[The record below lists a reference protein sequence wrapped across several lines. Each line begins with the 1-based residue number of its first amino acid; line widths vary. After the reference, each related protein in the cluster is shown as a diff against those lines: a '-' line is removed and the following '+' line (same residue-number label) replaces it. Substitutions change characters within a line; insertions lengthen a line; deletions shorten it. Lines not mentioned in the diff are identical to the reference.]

1 MPPGQQAL
9 RKAGRCYHKEYFSM
23 LATGF
28 TMTAF
33 FACFSIVLHFWPTVQ
48 YDIALVVY
56 YSSVRRCDVSAC
68 VCPNA
73 GKKKNR
79 KNWFIILLFTLGA
92 KKSGTVLCED
102 HSYHHHHLILLIPST
117 SFTCQLFNKS
127 FWPSHRPG
135 HTKPDHLLSSN
146 HDAAVSA
153 PEAKGKHCTDRL
165 FKHNFWDSLIGFTGP
180 RTTWLLLNLSSQSF
194 QSIASSTNAGVNSR
208 SGWSGLN
215 SFFHG

>member
-1 MPPGQQAL
+1 MLSQRVFQHVSNWLHNDCLFHLFQLCITLLAYRTVWHRLGGL
-9 RKAGRCYHKEYFSM
+9 LFFSQT
-23 LATGF
+23 LWCLCLCLSQCGE
-28 TMTAF
+28 
-33 FACFSIVLHFWPTVQ
+33 
-48 YDIALVVY
+48 
-56 YSSVRRCDVSAC
+56 
-68 VCPNA
+68 
-73 GKKKNR
+73 KKNR

-180 RTTWLLLNLSSQSF
+180 RTTRLLVNLSSHSF